1 MHIGPWREY
10 RLASMLQQVEHE
22 QLELLKKQRDLARA
36 NVLNALQTHDDVV
49 VTEQVTVP
57 EGGDPPVRPKRRKD
71 IRRDQRRP
79 SVRMEE
85 CRPSGRSSARSGRA
99 SDRSSRNSARDS
111 CSRSTYRDAAQD
123 DNEGRALLSWI
134 DNLDLADVDLDF

>member
-36 NVLNALQTHDDVV
+36 NAATLL
-49 VTEQVTVP
+49 
-57 EGGDPPVRPKRRKD
+57 
-71 IRRDQRRP
+71 
-79 SVRMEE
+79 
-85 CRPSGRSSARSGRA
+85 
-99 SDRSSRNSARDS
+99 SDRNVGKTFVATSDGHQSEWRSVDHRDDPVHVLGVPAIAR
-111 CSRSTYRDAAQD
+111 D